1 MITFESRSK
10 ISVNNGSLDEIDIQ
24 IMDAETNLPVNFNN
38 QNWTMTLILHITREL
53 STKLLPLESIPL
65 AKTDGNKA
73 DVPPPPKVVTQDQ
86 LDLKL
91 LES

>member
-1 MITFESRSK
+1 
-10 ISVNNGSLDEIDIQ
+10 
-24 IMDAETNLPVNFNN
+24 MDAETNLPVNFNN